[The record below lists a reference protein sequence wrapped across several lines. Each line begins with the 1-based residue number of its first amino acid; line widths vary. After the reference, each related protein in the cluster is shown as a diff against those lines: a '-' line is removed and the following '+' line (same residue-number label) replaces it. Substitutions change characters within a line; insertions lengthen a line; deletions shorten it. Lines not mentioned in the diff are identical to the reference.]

1 MMNFGQKDIFV
12 SVEGTVEEG
21 LSAVLYV
28 AGLRI
33 DLL

>member
-1 MMNFGQKDIFV
+1 MNFGQRNIFV
-12 SVEGTVEEG
+12 SVGGRVEEG